1 MDRSKVRVLIA
12 DDDRNIAGALCAL
25 LENEPD
31 FAVVAVATDVEETIA
46 LAELHEPA
54 VAVLDVRMPGGGGV
68 HAARR
73 LRLVTP
79 NTKLMAFS
87 AYLDDATIADIKDA
101 GVSEYLI
108 KGAPNDQIVAAVRR
122 LGLSA

>member
-1 MDRSKVRVLIA
+1 MNTEKLRVLIA

-31 FAVVAVATDVEETIA
+31 LSVVAVATDVEETIA
-46 LAELHEPA
+46 LAERHSPA

-68 HAARR
+68 HAARQ
-73 LRLVTP
+73 LRRVVP
-79 NTKLMAFS
+79 RTKLMAFS
-87 AYLDDATIADIKDA
+87 AYLDDATIADIMDA

-108 KGAPNDQIVAAVRR
+108 KGAPNDQILAVIRR

>member
-1 MDRSKVRVLIA
+1 MNTEKLRVLIA

-31 FAVVAVATDVEETIA
+31 LAVVAVATDVEETIA
-46 LAELHEPA
+46 LAERHAPA

-68 HAARR
+68 HAARQ
-73 LRLVTP
+73 LRRVVP
-79 NTKLMAFS
+79 GTKLMAFS
-87 AYLDDATIADIKDA
+87 AYLDDATIADIMAA

-108 KGAPNDQIVAAVRR
+108 KGAPNHQILAVIRR

>member
-1 MDRSKVRVLIA
+1 VATTKLRVLIA

-25 LENEPD
+25 LESEPD
-31 FAVVAVATDVEETIA
+31 LAVVGVASDVDETIA

-54 VAVLDVRMPGGGGV
+54 VAVLDMRMPGGGGV
-68 HAARR
+68 HAARE
-73 LRLVTP
+73 LRKVAP
-79 NTKLMAFS
+79 ETKVMAFS
-87 AYLDDATIADIKDA
+87 AYLDDATIADIKEA

-108 KGAPNDQIVAAVRR
+108 KGAPNDEIVAVVRR